1 MNNDDDTDD
10 PEYTADVQAF
20 LAEFYHGGS
29 GGNVERASSDM
40 RLLLNII
47 PPPLPHITPCWYQ
60 LPCRLINS
68 GNGIVIVAV
77 PPLFDKN
84 GGVTATTMMIR
95 TIQTPRATPTRL
107 VTMST
112 TTARH
117 PVRTSPWPYVAYW
130 NAVSNEIAACGAISV
145 TGTAV
150 VVKEPNTT
158 TDENYPATVTN
169 DPDTP
174 THPLKKWHPRRW
186 PKSFVAKTDI
196 CESIEDNENYQAS
209 GCDSDGEKGTLIGGS
224 GGTDATTAVYDELM
238 VEPTEDVVIV
248 ENFSATK
255 TTITSSMTHDRWS
268 DDADDAPD
276 VADDDEA
283 DEVVEAMLVLEE

>member
-1 MNNDDDTDD
+1 MWRNFSYGN
-10 PEYTADVQAF
+10 
-20 LAEFYHGGS
+20 GS
-29 GGNVERASSDM
+29 GSSDK
-40 RLLLNII
+40 R
-47 PPPLPHITPCWYQ
+47 
-60 LPCRLINS
+60 
-68 GNGIVIVAV
+68 
-77 PPLFDKN
+77 
-84 GGVTATTMMIR
+84 
-95 TIQTPRATPTRL
+95 
-107 VTMST
+107 
-112 TTARH
+112 
-117 PVRTSPWPYVAYW
+117 
-130 NAVSNEIAACGAISV
+130 
-145 TGTAV
+145 
-150 VVKEPNTT
+150 KEPNTT

-169 DPDTP
+169 DPDTL
-174 THPLKKWHPRRW
+174 THPLKKWQPRRGR
-186 PKSFVAKTDI
+186 KSFVAKTDI